1 MLPSR
6 VVPDSTNRENTG
18 ISVLHMHYIA
28 VSMQTKGFIPRD
40 DLTGEGHDIPFLVRE
55 KTFSESKIGNLSL

>member
-1 MLPSR
+1 
-6 VVPDSTNRENTG
+6 
-18 ISVLHMHYIA
+18 MHYIA